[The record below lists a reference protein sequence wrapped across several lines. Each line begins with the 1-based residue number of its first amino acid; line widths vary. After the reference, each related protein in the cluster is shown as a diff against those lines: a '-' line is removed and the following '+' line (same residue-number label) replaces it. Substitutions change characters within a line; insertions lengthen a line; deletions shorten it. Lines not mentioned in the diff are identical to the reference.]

1 MIEAAPGIW
10 ILDDEIVERAVRASG
25 PGGQHV
31 NKTSSA
37 VELRF
42 DIANSPTLPEEV
54 KARLIRLGASRVS
67 QEGVLII
74 FAQGERSLEM
84 NRQDARLRLLA
95 LIRRAAERPKTRV
108 PTKPTRASRI
118 RRLDAKRR
126 RSGVKAARA
135 SPLEEL

>member
-10 ILDDEIVERAVRASG
+10 ILDDEIVERAARASG

-42 DIANSPTLPEEV
+42 DIVNSPTLPDEV
-54 KARLIRLGASRVS
+54 KARLIRLGASRVN

-74 FAQGERSLEM
+74 FAQGERSREM

-95 LIRRAAERPKTRV
+95 LIRRAAERPKKRV

-118 RRLDAKRR
+118 RRLDTKRR